1 MAVFG
6 ELELAVM
13 EVLWDTE
20 QPKTV
25 REVHQELSSQR
36 ELAYTT
42 VMTVLDRL
50 AKKHFALRKLTGR
63 AWLYQAADSRAAM
76 IAAELLQVLQA
87 AAESRSQALQ
97 QFVAQ
102 LSQQDIAVL
111 AEEVKQSNCPAATKI
126 GNQQNRSLPNPN

>member
-1 MAVFG
+1 MAVLG

-13 EVLWDTE
+13 EVLWNTE

-25 REVHQELSSQR
+25 REVHQKLSSQR

-50 AKKHFALRKLTGR
+50 AKKRFALRKLTGR
-63 AWLYQAADSRAAM
+63 AWLYQAADTRAAM

-87 AAESRSQALQ
+87 AADSRSQALQ
-97 QFVAQ
+97 HFVAQ
-102 LSQQDIAVL
+102 LTKQDTAVL
-111 AEEVKQSNCPAATKI
+111 AEALKTSQLT
-126 GNQQNRSLPNPN
+126 GN